1 MPSLTPLVSL
11 VVPVYNASAYVR
23 QCLDSLTQQTYPHVE
38 IICINDGS
46 TDDSHDILMEYIHD
60 PRVQVLDQTNR
71 GCAFSRTRGLG
82 MATGEYIMFI
92 DSDDWLD
99 LDAVRVLVEHAERER
114 ADAVMGTYVREYK
127 GRSLPKKIFDADF
140 LSFDADETKRHVHR
154 RLFGLVGEELAHPEN
169 VDALNSNCF
178 TLYHRD
184 LVKHLTFGSG
194 PYGTF
199 NDLYFQIEAL
209 ENCQRFVYV
218 DYPVYHYRKTDAGSM
233 SSAYKRDLVTSRLQF
248 FHILMRYIETHHL
261 GEEYMQA
268 LYNRIALSMIGIG
281 LNELA
286 APKSLFA
293 QAESLKQVLRQDEYK
308 QAYSQM
314 ELEHFDV
321 KWRTFFQLCKH
332 ERTVPLV
339 LMLHGVDYLRKRV

>member
-1 MPSLTPLVSL
+1 MSSLTPLVSL
-11 VVPVYNASAYVR
+11 VVPVYNTSPYIR
-23 QCLDSLTQQTYPHVE
+23 QCLGSLTQQTYPHVE

-46 TDDSHDILMEYIHD
+46 TDDSLHILMEYIHD

-99 LDAVRVLVEHAERER
+99 LDAIRILVEHAERER

-127 GRSLPKKIFDADF
+127 GRSLPKKIFETDF
-140 LSFDADETKRHVHR
+140 LSFNADETKRHVHR

-184 LVKHLTFGSG
+184 LVKHLTFGG
-194 PYGTF
+194 APYGTF
-199 NDLYFQIEAL
+199 SDLYFQIEAL
-209 ENCQRFVYV
+209 ENCRRFVYV

-233 SSAYKRDLVTSRLQF
+233 SSAYKRDLVSSRMQF

-261 GEEYMQA
+261 GEEYMRA

-281 LNELA
+281 LNELT

-293 QAESLKQVLRQDEYK
+293 QAESLKQVLRQEEYK

-314 ELEHFDV
+314 ELQHFDV